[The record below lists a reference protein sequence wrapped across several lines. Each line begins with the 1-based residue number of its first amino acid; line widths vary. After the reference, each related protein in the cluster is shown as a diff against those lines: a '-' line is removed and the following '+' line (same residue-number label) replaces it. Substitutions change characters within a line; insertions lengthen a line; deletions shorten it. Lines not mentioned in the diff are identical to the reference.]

1 MRFFFPKWFFET
13 VCFEGKNYQ
22 LLYDCGN
29 QKKRV
34 ISGFE
39 VSDTRPFLWGKLSD
53 TTQGKKIVVRGK
65 SYTIESVEPT
75 GEDSYVYYLGKTRN
89 AHRL

>member
-13 VCFEGKNYQ
+13 VRFEGKEFQ

-34 ISGFE
+34 ISGFDI
-39 VSDTRPFLWGKLSD
+39 SDTRPFLWGRLSEHM
-53 TTQGKKIVVRGK
+53 QGKKIEVRGK
-65 SYTIESVEPT
+65 NYTIERVEAT
-75 GEDSYVYYLGKTRN
+75 GEDSYVYYLGETRN